1 MERNPGKMTIIL
13 HSGDLDKIYSALI
26 LGTGALSMGMGAS
39 IYFTFW
45 GLERLKSGKL
55 EGGGLSRMNFLGLG
69 KRMMRSRMKKAKVE
83 HLQTLMRDFRD
94 LGGKVIACE
103 MTMEVMGIREDDLDK
118 DFVDECGAV
127 GTYLREAMD
136 SDINL
141 FI

>member
-1 MERNPGKMTIIL
+1 MEKKPGKMTIIL

-26 LGTGALSMGMGAS
+26 LGTGALSMGMEAS

-45 GLERLKSGKL
+45 GLERLRSGGL
-55 EGGGLSRMNFLGLG
+55 EGGGLSKMNFLGLG
-69 KRMMRSRMKKAKVE
+69 KRMMRSRMKKANVE
-83 HLQTLMRDFRD
+83 SLETLMRDFRD

-103 MTMEVMGIREDDLDK
+103 MTMEVMGICEDDLDK
-118 DFVDECGAV
+118 TVVDECGAV
-127 GTYLREAMD
+127 GTYLREAME